1 MYSGYNS
8 RLTYP
13 PETAR
18 PPAPIRMSIEKLRNI
33 AIVAHVDHG
42 KTTLVDC
49 LLKQSGTF
57 AERTVTTERMMDS
70 NDIEKERGITILSK
84 NTAIRWKSPEGE
96 EYRINIVDTPGHADF
111 GGEVERV
118 LSMVDSVLILVD
130 AMDGPM
136 PQTRFVTQKAFAMG
150 FKPIVVVNKVDRPG
164 ARPNWVLDQ
173 TFDLFDRLGATDEQ
187 LDFTTVYASALHGY
201 AGMEPD
207 VRSGDMTPLFQAV
220 IDHVSPPPV
229 DLDGPFQMRITS
241 LDYNNY
247 VGIIGVGRI
256 QRGKVRTNMQVT
268 VIDRNGKPRNAKVL
282 QVLGFHGLERHE
294 VKEAQAG
301 DIVAISGIEGL
312 SISETVCDPS
322 QVEQLEVLNVDE
334 PTISM
339 TFQVNNSP
347 FAGTKDRS
355 GGKFLT
361 SRQLRDRLMR
371 ETQHNVALKVED
383 TDDADR
389 FKVSGRGELH
399 LSILIETMRREGY
412 EMAVSR
418 PEVIIKIIDGVKS
431 EPIEALV
438 VDLEEQY
445 QGGVM
450 QRLGERKAILQNMEP
465 DGKGRVRMDFMI
477 PARGLIGFQTEF
489 RTITA
494 GTGLLFHV
502 FDHYGPR
509 ADGEIGQRQNGV
521 LISNGTG
528 PSPAYAQIAM
538 QERGRLLIEPGE
550 EIYEGQI
557 VGIHAK
563 DNDLTV
569 NALRG
574 KQLTNF
580 RVSGTDKDEGLIPAV
595 KMSLEQALEF
605 IDDDELVEV
614 TPVAIRLRKKERTEN
629 DRKRANRGS

>member
-1 MYSGYNS
+1 
-8 RLTYP
+8 
-13 PETAR
+13 
-18 PPAPIRMSIEKLRNI
+18 MSIERLRNI

-42 KTTLVDC
+42 KTTLVDQ
-49 LLKQSGTF
+49 LLKQSGTLS
-57 AERTVTTERMMDS
+57 ERAVVPERVMDS
-70 NDIEKERGITILSK
+70 NDLEKERGITILSK
-84 NTAIRWKSPEGE
+84 NTAIRWTHPNTGE
-96 EYRINIVDTPGHADF
+96 QWRINIVDTPGHADF

-164 ARPNWVLDQ
+164 ARPSWVLDQ

-187 LDFTTVYASALHGY
+187 LDFPVVYASGLQGY
-201 AGMEPD
+201 AGLTED
-207 VRSGDMTPLFQAV
+207 VRGGDMTPLFEAICQ
-220 IDHVSPPPV
+220 HVPAPPV
-229 DLDGPFQMRITS
+229 DPDGPFQMRVTS

-247 VGIIGVGRI
+247 VGVIGVGRI
-256 QRGKVRTNMQVT
+256 QRGKVRTNQPVT
-268 VIDRNGKPRNAKVL
+268 VISAADGKPRNAKVL
-282 QVLGFHGLERHE
+282 QVLGFMGLERIE
-294 VKEAQAG
+294 VPEAQAG
-301 DIVAISGIEGL
+301 DIIAFSGIEGIG
-312 SISETVCDPS
+312 ISDTLCDPS
-322 QVEQLEVLNVDE
+322 AVEQLPVLTVDE

-339 TFQVNNSP
+339 TFQVNDSP
-347 FAGTKDRS
+347 FAGHKDRS

-383 TDDADR
+383 TADADK

-399 LSILIETMRREGY
+399 LSILIENMRREGY
-412 EMAVSR
+412 ELAVSR
-418 PEVIIKIIDGVKS
+418 PEVIVREIDGVLQ
-431 EPIEALV
+431 EPYEQLV

-450 QRLGERKAILQNMEP
+450 SRLGERKALLQNMEP
-465 DGKGRVRMDFMI
+465 DGKGRVRMEFII

-489 RTITA
+489 RTLTA

-502 FDHYGPR
+502 FDHYGPK
-509 ADGEIGQRQNGV
+509 AEGAIGQRQNGV
-521 LISNGTG
+521 LISNDTGT
-528 PSPAYAQIAM
+528 STAYAQFAM

-569 NALRG
+569 NALRA

-580 RVSGTDKDEGLIPAV
+580 RAAGKDDALALTPPI

-614 TPVAIRLRKKERTEN
+614 TPKQIRLRNKLRSET
-629 DRKRANRGS
+629 DRKRASRAA